1 MRKLGI
7 DEAGRGSLI
16 GPMVIAGVI
25 IDDKVE
31 NLLREIG
38 VKDSK
43 RLSPRTRDRLF
54 WNILDVAEGVIVAR
68 AYPDEIDSNNLNSLT
83 YQKILQ
89 IIHASL
95 PLSPQIVTI
104 DKVGDENIVIEEI
117 KRLQLVPNVVFNA
130 DVLYIESSAA
140 SIVAKVVR
148 DSIIAELRKIY
159 GDFGSGYPS
168 DQKTTKWVME
178 MYKENEDRPPPI
190 IRRSWK
196 ILRTIA
202 PKYYIE
208 KVI

>member
-16 GPMVIAGVI
+16 GPMVIAGVV
-25 IDDKVE
+25 IDEKVE
-31 NLLREIG
+31 NLLKEIG

-43 RLSPRTRDRLF
+43 KLSPRTRERLF
-54 WNILDVAEGVIVAR
+54 WDILDIAEGVIVAR

-104 DKVGDENIVIEEI
+104 DKVGDESIVIEEI
-117 KRLQLVPNVVFNA
+117 KRLQLFPNVVFNA

-168 DQKTTKWVME
+168 DRKTTKWVME